1 MGHRTVTVPSSRAGG
16 RGQLAAAP
24 VAQVREGG
32 GRCRP
37 EVVGVVRGTHLDGVE
52 EGTCQDVTV
61 DQMSMVRERE
71 TGSAPPGFPAC

>member
-1 MGHRTVTVPSSRAGG
+1 LGHRTVTVPSSRAGG

-37 EVVGVVRGTHLDGVE
+37 EVVGVVRGTDLDGVE
-52 EGTCQDVTV
+52 EGTSQDVTV
-61 DQMSMVRERE
+61 VLSMVRERE
-71 TGSAPPGFPAC
+71 TGSAPPGFSAC

>member
-37 EVVGVVRGTHLDGVE
+37 EVVGVVRGPFTFHYA
-52 EGTCQDVTV
+52 
-61 DQMSMVRERE
+61 RY
-71 TGSAPPGFPAC
+71 